1 MTVTTVA
8 QPRYP
13 DSLAQA
19 IKERATRGLLLY
31 NGSRRRIH
39 QVSGDVWAVP
49 ASEGGFWQVDLAG
62 ETCPCPDFLY
72 RCTDQETGE
81 AFMCC
86 KHLIAAA
93 IARAKQAPNDDPAG
107 VGYDRKRQRVAARL
121 AEFQILTPEQARKR
135 REAHPFWGAA
145 KHNPAMLDNLLGLS

>member
-1 MTVTTVA
+1 MSDPTVA

-19 IKERATRGLLLY
+19 IRERTTRGLLLY
-31 NGSRRRIH
+31 NGARARIH
-39 QVSGDVWAVP
+39 RLSGDTWAVP
-49 ASEGGFWQVDLAG
+49 ASQGGFWRVDLAA
-62 ETCPCPDFLY
+62 ETCPCPDFEY

-81 AFMCC
+81 PFMCC

-93 IARAKQAPNDDPAG
+93 IARAKQGDNDPAG
-107 VGYDRKRQRVAARL
+107 AGYDRKRERVGARL
-121 AEFQILTPEQARKR
+121 DELHNLTPAERKAR

-145 KHNPAMLDNLLGLS
+145 RNNPDILDSLPGLVR